1 MQFCYLI
8 FPITCTSKFLI
19 LQVLVSGASCDYL
32 FERIRYPSLPFAN
45 AFDPL
50 LQDYPLLH
58 RGLDDY
64 PLIPAGIEDY
74 PLLDEGLED
83 YTPSERELDVLPF
96 FDNAKK
102 RSSKKYASA
111 VYSAESASPSDYS
124 AESASAVKY
133 YAQPASPVDHSEL
146 SRNLEQ
152 YLGPAWSLAGKLI
165 LIFLFG
171 HQSMIIFVL
180 V

>member
-1 MQFCYLI
+1 M
-8 FPITCTSKFLI
+8 
-19 LQVLVSGASCDYL
+19 SGASCGNL
-32 FERIRYPSLPFAN
+32 LKRSQYPYLPFAYVS
-45 AFDPL
+45 DPL
-50 LQDYPLLH
+50 LQDYPLLP
-58 RGLDDY
+58 RGLEDY
-64 PLIPAGIEDY
+64 PLTPAGIEDY
-74 PLLDEGLED
+74 PLFDEGLED
-83 YTPSERELDVLPF
+83 DAPSERELDVFPVF
-96 FDNAKK
+96 YNAKK

-111 VYSAESASPSDYS
+111 IYSAESASP
-124 AESASAVKY
+124 VKY
-133 YAQPASPVDHSEL
+133 SAQPASPVDHSEL